1 VAFLKEYQ
9 KQFLFDEGS
18 EALAAPVAAAV
29 QQPGDTAAPMD
40 AAEDDDD
47 DL

>member
-18 EALAAPVAAAV
+18 EPISAPAPAQAAGGAES
-29 QQPGDTAAPMD
+29 APMD